1 MLDGSFWRYYAG
13 VKLRVNARIAGNPA
27 QSQPIPYTCTEEE
40 VNPVA
45 KVFVPTML
53 QPATGGVK
61 EVEVEAR
68 NVRQVIE
75 RLDEMFPGVGERL
88 VEDGDIRANLAVAVN
103 GEVARMGLLERV
115 GEDAEIHFVPAI
127 GGG

>member
-1 MLDGSFWRYYAG
+1 M
-13 VKLRVNARIAGNPA
+13 
-27 QSQPIPYTCTEEE
+27 
-40 VNPVA
+40 A

-53 QPATGGVK
+53 QAATGGVK

-75 RLDEMFPGVGERL
+75 RLDELFPGIGDRL
-88 VEDGDIRANLAVAVN
+88 IEDGDIRSNLAVAVD

-115 GEDAEIHFVPAI
+115 REDTEVHFVPAI
-127 GGG
+127 GGGG